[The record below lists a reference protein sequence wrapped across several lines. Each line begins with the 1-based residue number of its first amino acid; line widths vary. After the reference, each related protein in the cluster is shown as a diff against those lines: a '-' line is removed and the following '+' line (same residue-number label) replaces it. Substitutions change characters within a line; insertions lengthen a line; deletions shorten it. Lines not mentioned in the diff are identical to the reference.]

1 MITFRPGQ
9 VTFYPGEPHL
19 FARTDISIGRD
30 LDRRMSNV
38 QVGARYR
45 VRVRSGRL
53 LSTIRKNPGVNARGQ
68 YVDLIAGGRGTEY
81 VMFEHD
87 GTHAHIIR
95 ARHKKMLRFVWHGQ
109 VVFYKQVRHP
119 GTTGTHFLVKSL
131 PLAAA

>member
-1 MITFRPGQ
+1 MITFRAGQ
-9 VTFYPGEPHL
+9 VTFYPGEPRL
-19 FARTDISIGRD
+19 FARTEPSILRD
-30 LDRRMSNV
+30 LERRMTNV
-38 QVGARYR
+38 QIGARYR

-68 YVDLIAGGRGTEY
+68 YVDLIAGGRGTRY

-95 ARHKKMLRFVWHGQ
+95 ARRKKSLRFVWHGQ

-119 GTTGTHFLVKSL
+119 GTTGTYFLTRSL

>member
-1 MITFRPGQ
+1 MIRFTPGQ
-9 VTFYPGEPHL
+9 VTFYPGEPRL
-19 FARTDISIGRD
+19 FARTEPDIRRD

-38 QVGARYR
+38 QIGARYR

-53 LSTIRKNPGVNARGQ
+53 LSTIRKQPGVNARGQ
-68 YVDLIAGGRGTEY
+68 YVDLVAGGAGTKY

-87 GTHAHIIR
+87 GTQPHIIR
-95 ARHKKMLRFVWHGQ
+95 ARKRKMLRFVWHGQ

-119 GTTGTHFLVKSL
+119 GTTGTYFLTRSL